1 MTIPQAFDGNVWLAV
16 ILAAMFFP
24 SLVAIIR
31 GARKNHLGGILVLN
45 AASIA
50 ATIAGDMLATL
61 IGVAIMPLSGS
72 SPSPPGH
79 RRAGPRGRP

>member
-1 MTIPQAFDGNVWLAV
+1 MTIPQAFDGNVWHAV

-50 ATIAGDMLATL
+50 
-61 IGVAIMPLSGS
+61 
-72 SPSPPGH
+72 PG
-79 RRAGPRGRP
+79 RRCTYRKFVLRHA